1 MSFACAGG
9 ERRFYVGSYAR
20 TAAEPGIRLFGFDS
34 GTSKIRLVGES
45 AGVLSPSFCALAG
58 DRLYAASEAAQRGGL
73 AVYDLDEN
81 GVPAIMGEALFPD
94 AAGTCFVLAHP
105 TGACVY
111 GADYDSGSVCVCLL
125 DEQGQLT
132 GPKTLVQHEGH
143 GAQRAQDDPNRD
155 RQRAPHV
162 HTLSFV
168 PGTAMVAA
176 VDLGLDLIVLYQTD
190 GAGRIVDAVG
200 PTVVSCWPDALMS
213 QAASSEVQAASST
226 PPAVSA
232 RTRLAGS
239 ARALGEARAPV
250 RSERCPSNG
259 MAASEARFSVRPAAL
274 VEVPLYSGP
283 RIIAY
288 HSRAPVAALV
298 CELGCEVVLFRIDRD
313 GSRWR
318 PFVRLDLLNGAPAV
332 ADPADSG
339 RPPLAAHCA
348 FSPDGRFLYA
358 STRGTNMLSGFELD
372 DDCTP
377 HARFSCPCGGR
388 TPRHF
393 ALSPD
398 GAFLAVAN
406 QTSDEVAMFRR
417 DASTGKLD
425 QVACVSCAAPS
436 CIVWEEAGRRVGWK
450 GSSIS

>member
-45 AGVLSPSFCALAG
+45 AGVLNPSFCALAG

-213 QAASSEVQAASST
+213 QAASSEVQAAS
-226 PPAVSA
+226 
-232 RTRLAGS
+232 
-239 ARALGEARAPV
+239 
-250 RSERCPSNG
+250 
-259 MAASEARFSVRPAAL
+259 EARFSVRPAAL
-274 VEVPLYSGP
+274 VEAPLYSGP

-288 HSRAPVAALV
+288 HPRAPVAALV

-358 STRGTNMLSGFELD
+358 STRETNMLSGFELD
-372 DDCTP
+372 DDRTP